1 MPGRREN
8 ALSKINDRP
17 HLVPEARSP
26 QAQKRPTVHDE
37 AGPEREKFVTAIATA
52 QGYEPRYIRL
62 DPHDNVAIVVND
74 LGLPAKTRFP
84 CSLTE
89 AATRFALSHP
99 AMGTIL
105 VGIATPQ
112 QFDDALA
119 AVQKGT
125 LPQAALDPL
134 SALRQ
139 AFSDEPR

>member
-1 MPGRREN
+1 MVPIWSRNPVARKPENGLLSRMRR
-8 ALSKINDRP
+8 
-17 HLVPEARSP
+17 
-26 QAQKRPTVHDE
+26 
-37 AGPEREKFVTAIATA
+37 GPEREKFVTAIATA

-89 AATRFALSHP
+89 PATRFALSHP

-105 VGIATPQ
+105 VGIGAPQ

-119 AVQKGT
+119 AGQKGT
-125 LPQAALDPL
+125 RPQSGP
-134 SALRQ
+134 
-139 AFSDEPR
+139 